1 MDEQDYQ
8 LLELL
13 QQGLPVCPE
22 PYAQLAETLALS
34 EQALI
39 ERIQYLKKIGVI
51 KRFGV
56 IVNHRL
62 LGYRANAM
70 IVWNVPDAQVETVGQ
85 ALSQIH
91 YVSLCYQRPRKPG
104 IWPYNL
110 YCMVYGK
117 NRGTVLQQI
126 DELIRRCQLED
137 FSYQVLF
144 STRCFKQRGALYPV
158 LQTEKADG

>member
-1 MDEQDYQ
+1 MDELDYQ

-22 PYAQLAETLALS
+22 PYAQLADTLALS
-34 EQALI
+34 EQDLI
-39 ERIQYLKKIGVI
+39 ERIQYLKKTGVI

-56 IVNHRL
+56 IVNHRV

-70 IVWNVPDAQVETVGQ
+70 IVWNVPDAYVERVGQ

-117 NRGTVLQQI
+117 DRETVLQQI
-126 DELIRRCQLED
+126 DALIRRCHLQD